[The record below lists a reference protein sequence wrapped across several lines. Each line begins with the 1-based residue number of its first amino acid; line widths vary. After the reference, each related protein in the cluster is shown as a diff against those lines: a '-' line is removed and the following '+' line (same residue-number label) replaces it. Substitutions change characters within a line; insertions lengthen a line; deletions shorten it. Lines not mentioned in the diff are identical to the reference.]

1 MNWKNVM
8 KELQLESD
16 KTMFKKHILQVK
28 KQIVANQSDEQYG
41 RSQWLRLQGVTIE
54 RQKTSNECYQ
64 KYWLCIKNLV
74 WISLIQSLKGHME

>member
-16 KTMFKKHILQVK
+16 KTMLKKHILQVK

-41 RSQWLRLQGVTIE
+41 RSQ
-54 RQKTSNECYQ
+54 
-64 KYWLCIKNLV
+64 
-74 WISLIQSLKGHME
+74 